1 MCILPNE
8 IITQIVIE
16 RTKFSID
23 TSIDLK
29 KRIMNTF
36 MNLLTQVITFGH
48 PDTFR
53 EMDIKQDGIR
63 RVAAGDPALPIRNGI
78 NNYKIPETFLV
89 EGKEMKGSDFTD
101 YLVTGNS
108 MYPQGIQ
115 NGDYL
120 LTKKSEEGRFTE
132 NDFLIIKVD
141 KEYCKK
147 YRQKNTLYD
156 YKLRK
161 ALLLVTPDMND
172 KDIIDRLKDSHYE
185 INLEENQKYMKRK
198 YEEERKAY
206 PDDNLMFSITYHDGR
221 LCYSF
226 HPTRLIIGRAT
237 ILVRIKD
244 GKESYKLL

>member
-101 YLVTGNS
+101 YLVTGKS
-108 MYPQGIQ
+108 M
-115 NGDYL
+115 
-120 LTKKSEEGRFTE
+120 
-132 NDFLIIKVD
+132 
-141 KEYCKK
+141 
-147 YRQKNTLYD
+147 
-156 YKLRK
+156 
-161 ALLLVTPDMND
+161 
-172 KDIIDRLKDSHYE
+172 
-185 INLEENQKYMKRK
+185 
-198 YEEERKAY
+198 
-206 PDDNLMFSITYHDGR
+206 
-221 LCYSF
+221 
-226 HPTRLIIGRAT
+226 
-237 ILVRIKD
+237 
-244 GKESYKLL
+244 